1 MKQISFA
8 QAEHQNKKKVTRRER
23 FLAQM
28 ESLVPWQRLI
38 DALSPSYF
46 PNAAGKRGRP
56 PIGLERMLRIYFL
69 QQWYALADEALE
81 DAIYDSQAMRDF
93 VGIDLAIESVPDA
106 TTLLRFR
113 HLLEKHAL
121 TQRIFEEINAHLAE
135 KGLFMREGTI
145 VDATIVAA
153 APSTKN
159 KAKQRDPE
167 MKQTRKGNQWYF
179 GMKAHIGVD
188 AVTGLTHTVV
198 ATSAN
203 VADVTMADHLV
214 RDDDKRV
221 HADAGYI
228 GMGKRLGEEKDAE
241 DSLLWK
247 FGRRR
252 LEAEEIRDAMLA
264 VSGALN
270 RKAYGPAVYLPLPE
284 AVIEAHTDKHSAW
297 KPSPSEEVNRR
308 TIYAFVKRTLMPP
321 MLETFDFC
329 DTTQS
334 TDRRAI
340 TSVSTMRSGSS
351 GSYCWRCNS
360 AFRKPRSKLALCAT
374 SFASPMNSRNSS
386 TTSANFGLSLR
397 KSVDRPCTR
406 NAASGI
412 SRSGFK

>member
-28 ESLVPWQRLI
+28 EALVPWQRLI

-159 KAKQRDPE
+159 QAKQRDPE
-167 MKQTRKGNQWYF
+167 MKQTKKGNQWYF

-188 AVTGLTHTVV
+188 AVTGLTHSVA

-203 VADVTMADHLV
+203 VADVTMTSVLV

-221 HADAGYI
+221 YGDAGYT
-228 GMGKRLGEEKDAE
+228 GMWKHLDEEKDAPDSRCWVATKRGVIKKME
-241 DSLLWK
+241 DSPMKTLLLEFEK
-247 FGRRR
+247 AKASIRAKVEHPFHVIKNLFGYRKVRYKG
-252 LEAEEIRDAMLA
+252 LA
-264 VSGALN
+264 KNQAQLFSLFG
-270 RKAYGPAVYLPLPE
+270 
-284 AVIEAHTDKHSAW
+284 
-297 KPSPSEEVNRR
+297 
-308 TIYAFVKRTLMPP
+308 
-321 MLETFDFC
+321 
-329 DTTQS
+329 
-334 TDRRAI
+334 
-340 TSVSTMRSGSS
+340 
-351 GSYCWRCNS
+351 
-360 AFRKPRSKLALCAT
+360 LANLVLAT
-374 SFASPMNSRNSS
+374 GCESRIDG
-386 TTSANFGLSLR
+386 TSA
-397 KSVDRPCTR
+397 P
-406 NAASGI
+406 
-412 SRSGFK
+412 

>member
-28 ESLVPWQRLI
+28 EVLVPWQRLI
-38 DALSPSYF
+38 DALWPSSH
-46 PNAAGKRGRP
+46 RP
-56 PIGLERMLRIYFL
+56 GRMLRIYFL

-135 KGLFMREGTI
+135 HGLFMREG
-145 VDATIVAA
+145 TIVAA

-167 MKQTRKGNQWYF
+167 MKQTKKGNQWYF

-188 AVTGLTHTVV
+188 AVTGLTHRVA

-203 VADVTMADHLV
+203 VADVTMTSELV

-221 HADAGYI
+221 YGEGAGQEPGAAI
-228 GMGKRLGEEKDAE
+228 QPVRAGQ
-241 DSLLWK
+241 
-247 FGRRR
+247 
-252 LEAEEIRDAMLA
+252 
-264 VSGALN
+264 SGA
-270 RKAYGPAVYLPLPE
+270 GG
-284 AVIEAHTDKHSAW
+284 TM
-297 KPSPSEEVNRR
+297 RR
-308 TIYAFVKRTLMPP
+308 TR
-321 MLETFDFC
+321 
-329 DTTQS
+329 
-334 TDRRAI
+334 
-340 TSVSTMRSGSS
+340 
-351 GSYCWRCNS
+351 
-360 AFRKPRSKLALCAT
+360 
-374 SFASPMNSRNSS
+374 
-386 TTSANFGLSLR
+386 
-397 KSVDRPCTR
+397 
-406 NAASGI
+406 
-412 SRSGFK
+412 

>member
-28 ESLVPWQRLI
+28 EVLVPWQRLI

-135 KGLFMREGTI
+135 QGLFMREGTI

-159 KAKQRDPE
+159 QAKQRDPE
-167 MKQTRKGNQWYF
+167 MKQTKKGNQWYF
-179 GMKAHIGVD
+179 GLKAHIGVD
-188 AVTGLTHTVV
+188 AVTGLTHSVV

-203 VADVTMADHLV
+203 VADVTMAGALV
-214 RDDDKRV
+214 REDDKRV
-221 HADAGYI
+221 YGDAGYT
-228 GMGKRLGEEKDAE
+228 GMWKHLDEEKDAPDSKCCVAAKRGAIKKME
-241 DSLLWK
+241 DSPMKTLLLAIEK
-247 FGRRR
+247 AKASIRAKVEHPFHVIKNLFGYRKVRYKG
-252 LEAEEIRDAMLA
+252 LA
-264 VSGALN
+264 KNHAQLFSL
-270 RKAYGPAVYLPLPE
+270 
-284 AVIEAHTDKHSAW
+284 
-297 KPSPSEEVNRR
+297 
-308 TIYAFVKRTLMPP
+308 
-321 MLETFDFC
+321 
-329 DTTQS
+329 
-334 TDRRAI
+334 
-340 TSVSTMRSGSS
+340 
-351 GSYCWRCNS
+351 
-360 AFRKPRSKLALCAT
+360 
-374 SFASPMNSRNSS
+374 
-386 TTSANFGLSLR
+386 FGLANLVLATR
-397 KSVDRPCTR
+397 CAGQVDGAGAP
-406 NAASGI
+406 
-412 SRSGFK
+412 

>member
-28 ESLVPWQRLI
+28 DALVPWQRLI
-38 DALSPSYF
+38 EALAPSYF
-46 PNAAGKRGRP
+46 PSSAGKRGRP

-93 VGIDLAIESVPDA
+93 IGIDLAVESVPDA

-135 KGLFMREGTI
+135 QGLFMREGTI

-167 MKQTRKGNQWYF
+167 MKQTKKGNQWFF

-188 AVTGLTHTVV
+188 AVTGLTHSVA

-203 VADVTMADHLV
+203 VADVTMTSHLV

-221 HADAGYI
+221 YGDAGYT
-228 GMGKRLGEEKDAE
+228 GMWGYLDEEKDAP
-241 DSLLWK
+241 DSRCCVAAKRGTIKKMDDSPMKTLLLEFEK
-247 FGRRR
+247 TKASIRAKVEHPFHVIKNLFGYRKVRYKG
-252 LEAEEIRDAMLA
+252 LA
-264 VSGALN
+264 KNQAQLFSLFSLANLVLAKRCEGRVDGA
-270 RKAYGPAVYLPLPE
+270 
-284 AVIEAHTDKHSAW
+284 
-297 KPSPSEEVNRR
+297 SPS
-308 TIYAFVKRTLMPP
+308 
-321 MLETFDFC
+321 
-329 DTTQS
+329 
-334 TDRRAI
+334 
-340 TSVSTMRSGSS
+340 
-351 GSYCWRCNS
+351 
-360 AFRKPRSKLALCAT
+360 
-374 SFASPMNSRNSS
+374 
-386 TTSANFGLSLR
+386 
-397 KSVDRPCTR
+397 
-406 NAASGI
+406 
-412 SRSGFK
+412 

>member
-8 QAEHQNKKKVTRRER
+8 QAEQQNKKKVTRRER

-28 ESLVPWQRLI
+28 EALVPWQRLI
-38 DALSPSYF
+38 DALSPAYY

-167 MKQTRKGNQWYF
+167 MKQTKKGNQWYF

-188 AVTGLTHTVV
+188 AVTGLTHSVV

-203 VADVTMADHLV
+203 VADVTMAGALV
-214 RDDDKRV
+214 REDDKRV
-221 HADAGYI
+221 YGDAGYT
-228 GMGKRLGEEKDAE
+228 GMWKHLDEEKDAL
-241 DSLLWK
+241 DSK
-247 FGRRR
+247 CCVAAKR
-252 LEAEEIRDAMLA
+252 
-264 VSGALN
+264 GAI
-270 RKAYGPAVYLPLPE
+270 KKM
-284 AVIEAHTDKHSAW
+284 D
-297 KPSPSEEVNRR
+297 
-308 TIYAFVKRTLMPP
+308 
-321 MLETFDFC
+321 D
-329 DTTQS
+329 
-334 TDRRAI
+334 
-340 TSVSTMRSGSS
+340 
-351 GSYCWRCNS
+351 
-360 AFRKPRSKLALCAT
+360 
-374 SFASPMNSRNSS
+374 SPMKTLLLAIEKAKASIRAKVEHPFHVIKNLFGYRKVRYKGLAKNQAQLFSL
-386 TTSANFGLSLR
+386 FGLANLVLATR
-397 KSVDRPCTR
+397 CEVQVDG
-406 NAASGI
+406 ASTP
-412 SRSGFK
+412 

>member
-1 MKQISFA
+1 MNQISFA

-28 ESLVPWQRLI
+28 EVLVPWQRLI

-93 VGIDLAIESVPDA
+93 VGVDLTIESVPDA

-159 KAKQRDPE
+159 KIKQRDPE
-167 MKQTRKGNQWYF
+167 MKQTKKGNQWYF

-188 AVTGLTHTVV
+188 AVTGLTHSVA

-203 VADVTMADHLV
+203 VADVTMAGALV
-214 RDDDKRV
+214 REDDKRV
-221 HADAGYI
+221 YGDAGYT
-228 GMGKRLGEEKDAE
+228 GMWKHLDEEKDAP
-241 DSLLWK
+241 DSK
-247 FGRRR
+247 CCVAAKR
-252 LEAEEIRDAMLA
+252 
-264 VSGALN
+264 GAI
-270 RKAYGPAVYLPLPE
+270 KKMDG
-284 AVIEAHTDKHSAW
+284 
-297 KPSPSEEVNRR
+297 
-308 TIYAFVKRTLMPP
+308 
-321 MLETFDFC
+321 
-329 DTTQS
+329 
-334 TDRRAI
+334 
-340 TSVSTMRSGSS
+340 
-351 GSYCWRCNS
+351 
-360 AFRKPRSKLALCAT
+360 
-374 SFASPMNSRNSS
+374 SPMKTLLLAFEKAKASIRAKVEHPFHVIKSL
-386 TTSANFGLSLR
+386 FGYRKVRYKGLAKNQAQLLTLFALSNLVLAGR
-397 KSVDRPCTR
+397 CRGHADGARVS
-406 NAASGI
+406 
-412 SRSGFK
+412 

>member
-28 ESLVPWQRLI
+28 NALVPWQRLI

-46 PNAAGKRGRP
+46 PNSAGKRGRP

-93 VGIDLAIESVPDA
+93 IGIDLAIESVPDA

-121 TQRIFEEINAHLAE
+121 TQRIFEEINVSLTE
-135 KGLFMREGTI
+135 QGLFMCEGTI

-167 MKQTRKGNQWYF
+167 MKQTKKGNQWHF

-188 AVTGLTHTVV
+188 AVTGLTHSVA

-203 VADVTMADHLV
+203 VADVTMASHLV
-214 RDDDKRV
+214 RDDDKRIYG
-221 HADAGYI
+221 DAGYT
-228 GMGKRLGEEKDAE
+228 GMWKYLDEEKDAPDSRCCVAAKRGAIKKLE
-241 DSLLWK
+241 DSSMKTLLLAFEK
-247 FGRRR
+247 TKASIRAKVEHPFHVIKNLFGYRKVRYKG
-252 LEAEEIRDAMLA
+252 LA
-264 VSGALN
+264 KNHAQLFTLFALGN
-270 RKAYGPAVYLPLPE
+270 LVLAGRCQGC
-284 AVIEAHTDKHSAW
+284 
-297 KPSPSEEVNRR
+297 VN
-308 TIYAFVKRTLMPP
+308 
-321 MLETFDFC
+321 
-329 DTTQS
+329 
-334 TDRRAI
+334 
-340 TSVSTMRSGSS
+340 
-351 GSYCWRCNS
+351 
-360 AFRKPRSKLALCAT
+360 
-374 SFASPMNSRNSS
+374 
-386 TTSANFGLSLR
+386 
-397 KSVDRPCTR
+397 
-406 NAASGI
+406 GI
-412 SRSGFK
+412 STS

>member
-23 FLAQM
+23 FLTQM
-28 ESLVPWQRLI
+28 EALVPWQRLI
-38 DALSPSYF
+38 DALSPAYF
-46 PNAAGKRGRP
+46 PNAAGRRGRP

-167 MKQTRKGNQWYF
+167 MKQTKKGKQYYF

-188 AVTGLTHTVV
+188 AVTGLTHSVA

-203 VADVTMADHLV
+203 VADVTMVGHLV

-221 HADAGYI
+221 YGDAGYT
-228 GMGKRLGEEKDAE
+228 GMWKYLDEEKDAPDSRCCVAAKRNTIKKME
-241 DSLLWK
+241 DSPMKTLLLEIEK
-247 FGRRR
+247 LKASIRAKVEHPFHVIKNLFGYRKVRYKG
-252 LEAEEIRDAMLA
+252 LA
-264 VSGALN
+264 KNQAQLFSL
-270 RKAYGPAVYLPLPE
+270 
-284 AVIEAHTDKHSAW
+284 
-297 KPSPSEEVNRR
+297 
-308 TIYAFVKRTLMPP
+308 
-321 MLETFDFC
+321 
-329 DTTQS
+329 
-334 TDRRAI
+334 
-340 TSVSTMRSGSS
+340 
-351 GSYCWRCNS
+351 
-360 AFRKPRSKLALCAT
+360 
-374 SFASPMNSRNSS
+374 
-386 TTSANFGLSLR
+386 FGLANLVLATR
-397 KSVDRPCTR
+397 CEGRVDRVSAP
-406 NAASGI
+406 
-412 SRSGFK
+412 

>member
-8 QAEHQNKKKVTRRER
+8 QDEHQNKKKVTRRER

-28 ESLVPWQRLI
+28 EALVPWQRLI

-145 VDATIVAA
+145 IDATIVAA

-167 MKQTRKGNQWYF
+167 MKQTKKGNQWYF

-188 AVTGLTHTVV
+188 AVTGLTHSVA

-203 VADVTMADHLV
+203 VADVTMAGALV
-214 RDDDKRV
+214 REDDKRV
-221 HADAGYI
+221 YGDAGYT
-228 GMGKRLGEEKDAE
+228 GMWKHLDEEKDAP
-241 DSLLWK
+241 DSK
-247 FGRRR
+247 CCVAAKR
-252 LEAEEIRDAMLA
+252 
-264 VSGALN
+264 GAI
-270 RKAYGPAVYLPLPE
+270 KKM
-284 AVIEAHTDKHSAW
+284 D
-297 KPSPSEEVNRR
+297 
-308 TIYAFVKRTLMPP
+308 
-321 MLETFDFC
+321 D
-329 DTTQS
+329 
-334 TDRRAI
+334 
-340 TSVSTMRSGSS
+340 
-351 GSYCWRCNS
+351 
-360 AFRKPRSKLALCAT
+360 
-374 SFASPMNSRNSS
+374 SPMKTLLLAIEKAKASIRAKVEHPFHVIKNLFGYRKVRYKGLAKNQ
-386 TTSANFGLSLR
+386 AQLFCLFGLANLVLATR
-397 KSVDRPCTR
+397 CEGRVDG
-406 NAASGI
+406 ASTP
-412 SRSGFK
+412 

>member
-28 ESLVPWQRLI
+28 DALVPWQRLI
-38 DALSPSYF
+38 DALSSSYY
-46 PNAAGKRGRP
+46 PNSAGKRGRP
-56 PIGLERMLRIYFL
+56 PIGLARMLRIYFL

-113 HLLEKHAL
+113 HLLEKHTL
-121 TQRIFEEINAHLAE
+121 TQRIFEEINASLVE
-135 KGLFMREGTI
+135 QGLFMREGTI
-145 VDATIVAA
+145 VDATIIAA

-167 MKQTRKGNQWYF
+167 MTQTRKGNQWYF

-203 VADVTMADHLV
+203 VADVTMAEHLV

-228 GMGKRLGEEKDAE
+228 GMDKRLGEEKDAE
-241 DSLLWK
+241 DSRCCIAAK
-247 FGRRR
+247 RGGIKKM
-252 LEAEEIRDAMLA
+252 EE
-264 VSGALN
+264 
-270 RKAYGPAVYLPLPE
+270 
-284 AVIEAHTDKHSAW
+284 
-297 KPSPSEEVNRR
+297 
-308 TIYAFVKRTLMPP
+308 
-321 MLETFDFC
+321 
-329 DTTQS
+329 
-334 TDRRAI
+334 
-340 TSVSTMRSGSS
+340 
-351 GSYCWRCNS
+351 
-360 AFRKPRSKLALCAT
+360 
-374 SFASPMNSRNSS
+374 SPMKELLLKIERTKASIRAKVEHPFHVIKNIFGYRKVRYKGLAKNQAQLFSLFALANLVLAKRCKDRVDGV
-386 TTSANFGLSLR
+386 SAS
-397 KSVDRPCTR
+397 
-406 NAASGI
+406 
-412 SRSGFK
+412 

>member
-28 ESLVPWQRLI
+28 EVLVPWQRLI

-135 KGLFMREGTI
+135 QGLFMREGTI

-159 KAKQRDPE
+159 QAKQRDPE
-167 MKQTRKGNQWYF
+167 MKQTKKGNQWYF
-179 GMKAHIGVD
+179 GLKAHIGVD
-188 AVTGLTHTVV
+188 AATGLTHSVV

-203 VADVTMADHLV
+203 VADVTMAGALV
-214 RDDDKRV
+214 REDDKRV
-221 HADAGYI
+221 YGDAGYT
-228 GMGKRLGEEKDAE
+228 GMWKHLDEEKDAPN
-241 DSLLWK
+241 SK
-247 FGRRR
+247 CCVAAKR
-252 LEAEEIRDAMLA
+252 
-264 VSGALN
+264 GAI
-270 RKAYGPAVYLPLPE
+270 KKM
-284 AVIEAHTDKHSAW
+284 D
-297 KPSPSEEVNRR
+297 
-308 TIYAFVKRTLMPP
+308 
-321 MLETFDFC
+321 D
-329 DTTQS
+329 
-334 TDRRAI
+334 
-340 TSVSTMRSGSS
+340 
-351 GSYCWRCNS
+351 
-360 AFRKPRSKLALCAT
+360 
-374 SFASPMNSRNSS
+374 SPMKTLLLAIEKAKASIRAKVEHPFHVIKNLFGYRKVRYKGLAKNHAQLFSL
-386 TTSANFGLSLR
+386 FGLANLVLATR
-397 KSVDRPCTR
+397 CEGQVDGAGAP
-406 NAASGI
+406 
-412 SRSGFK
+412 

>member
-1 MKQISFA
+1 MRQISFA
-8 QAEHQNKKKVTRRER
+8 QVEHQNKKKVTRRER

-28 ESLVPWQRLI
+28 EALVPWQRLI

-145 VDATIVAA
+145 VDATIIAA

-167 MKQTRKGNQWYF
+167 MKQTKKGNQWYF

-188 AVTGLTHTVV
+188 AVTGLTHSVA

-203 VADVTMADHLV
+203 VADVTMTSELV

-221 HADAGYI
+221 YGDAGYT
-228 GMGKRLGEEKDAE
+228 GMWKHLDEEKDAPDSRCCVAAKRGAIKKME
-241 DSLLWK
+241 DSPMKTLLLAFEK
-247 FGRRR
+247 AKASIRAKVEHPFHVIKNLFGYRKVRYKG
-252 LEAEEIRDAMLA
+252 LA
-264 VSGALN
+264 KNQAQLFSL
-270 RKAYGPAVYLPLPE
+270 
-284 AVIEAHTDKHSAW
+284 
-297 KPSPSEEVNRR
+297 
-308 TIYAFVKRTLMPP
+308 
-321 MLETFDFC
+321 
-329 DTTQS
+329 
-334 TDRRAI
+334 
-340 TSVSTMRSGSS
+340 
-351 GSYCWRCNS
+351 
-360 AFRKPRSKLALCAT
+360 
-374 SFASPMNSRNSS
+374 
-386 TTSANFGLSLR
+386 FGLANLVLATR
-397 KSVDRPCTR
+397 CEGRVDG
-406 NAASGI
+406 ASAP
-412 SRSGFK
+412 

>member
-28 ESLVPWQRLI
+28 EALVPWQRLI

-167 MKQTRKGNQWYF
+167 MKQTKKGNQWYF

-188 AVTGLTHTVV
+188 AVTGLTHSVV

-203 VADVTMADHLV
+203 VADVTMAGALV
-214 RDDDKRV
+214 REDDKRV
-221 HADAGYI
+221 YGDAGYT
-228 GMGKRLGEEKDAE
+228 GMWKHLDEEKDAP
-241 DSLLWK
+241 DSK
-247 FGRRR
+247 CCVAAKR
-252 LEAEEIRDAMLA
+252 
-264 VSGALN
+264 GAI
-270 RKAYGPAVYLPLPE
+270 KKM
-284 AVIEAHTDKHSAW
+284 D
-297 KPSPSEEVNRR
+297 
-308 TIYAFVKRTLMPP
+308 
-321 MLETFDFC
+321 D
-329 DTTQS
+329 
-334 TDRRAI
+334 
-340 TSVSTMRSGSS
+340 
-351 GSYCWRCNS
+351 
-360 AFRKPRSKLALCAT
+360 
-374 SFASPMNSRNSS
+374 SPMKTLLLAIEKAKASIRAKVEHPFHVIKNLFGYRKVRYKGLVKNQAQLFSL
-386 TTSANFGLSLR
+386 FGLANLVLATR
-397 KSVDRPCTR
+397 CEGQVDG
-406 NAASGI
+406 ASTP
-412 SRSGFK
+412 

>member
-28 ESLVPWQRLI
+28 EALVPWQRLI

-46 PNAAGKRGRP
+46 PNAEGKRGRP

-69 QQWYALADEALE
+69 YALADEALE

-135 KGLFMREGTI
+135 QGLFMREGTI

-167 MKQTRKGNQWYF
+167 MKQTKKGNQWYF
-179 GMKAHIGVD
+179 GLKAHIGVD
-188 AVTGLTHTVV
+188 AVTGLTHSVV

-203 VADVTMADHLV
+203 VADVTMAGALV
-214 RDDDKRV
+214 REDDKRV
-221 HADAGYI
+221 YGDAGYT
-228 GMGKRLGEEKDAE
+228 GMWKHLDEEKDAP
-241 DSLLWK
+241 DSKCCVAAKRGAIKKMDDSPMKTLLLAIEK
-247 FGRRR
+247 AKASIRAKVEHPFHVIKNLFGYRKVRYKGLAKNQAQLFTLFALGNLVLARRC
-252 LEAEEIRDAMLA
+252 EGDAD
-264 VSGALN
+264 GA
-270 RKAYGPAVYLPLPE
+270 
-284 AVIEAHTDKHSAW
+284 
-297 KPSPSEEVNRR
+297 
-308 TIYAFVKRTLMPP
+308 
-321 MLETFDFC
+321 
-329 DTTQS
+329 
-334 TDRRAI
+334 
-340 TSVSTMRSGSS
+340 SVS
-351 GSYCWRCNS
+351 
-360 AFRKPRSKLALCAT
+360 
-374 SFASPMNSRNSS
+374 
-386 TTSANFGLSLR
+386 
-397 KSVDRPCTR
+397 
-406 NAASGI
+406 
-412 SRSGFK
+412 